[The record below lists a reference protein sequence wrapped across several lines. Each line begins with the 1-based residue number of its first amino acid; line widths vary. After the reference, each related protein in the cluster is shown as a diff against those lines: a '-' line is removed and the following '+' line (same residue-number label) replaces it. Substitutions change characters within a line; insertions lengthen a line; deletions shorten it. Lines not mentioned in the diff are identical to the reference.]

1 MNRKS
6 KYIKI
11 VAVLLL
17 IVVGLLGC
25 AAQDMQTQNEQQET
39 TQRQETVQQQE
50 EQQEKNKEMISSQAD
65 ETDTEDAEIATD
77 SGISSVREGF
87 ATPEEA
93 VLDYL
98 AGLRDSDFYR
108 MAATFGE
115 GDGAKDIYYQYAVFC
130 GIDQIPEVGH
140 NNVVLLN
147 EGAEVEKLLGELT
160 QQVEAADFSNMEFM
174 GFVPTEALIDAYN
187 SEAYQKKLMLIAQ
200 NYGGS
205 ELENRIAAIQINDN
219 QYILLFDLIKKDGSW
234 FNFELGGIQA
244 DELLPVLLKAAGNQ
258 KSEEVQI
265 VQKQLLSGIVWMSEN
280 DAEMVSQLL
289 SGQPESLPEPRVS
302 EKTDEQLRVEGE
314 GFDTPQQAAANYL
327 EGFKAHD
334 MEQMISTFAV
344 ESYAEH
350 YNMQAELEWMQSYI
364 FTQEDVSLPPVND
377 FVKDMINYERKAQMI
392 ADILAQGNALYLLD
406 EYYRND
412 SDVAQ
417 EYEPFDW
424 EELTE
429 KIDLDSIQILG
440 YLPLESLSDSV
451 ATEYLT
457 KTQSRNAEIYGAD
470 ETENCVI
477 VYEYDG
483 DKYCLFM
490 ETVKYNGKWYNYKI
504 GDQVSGV
511 LGIYTEYAGAGPL
524 EAVGDLETV
533 ENLIVPIE

>member
-1 MNRKS
+1 MSRKRN
-6 KYIKI
+6 YIKI
-11 VAVLLL
+11 AAAILL
-17 IVVGLLGC
+17 IAVGLLGC
-25 AAQDMQTQNEQQET
+25 STKDAQPQSEQQDEQQDMAQL
-39 TQRQETVQQQE
+39 
-50 EQQEKNKEMISSQAD
+50 QAD
-65 ETDTEDAEIATD
+65 EAGTESTEMTADNALSSAE
-77 SGISSVREGF
+77 EGF

-93 VLDYL
+93 VLNYL

-115 GDGAKDIYYQYAVFC
+115 GSAAKNIPYQYALLC
-130 GIDQIPEVGH
+130 GIDQIPEIADSS
-140 NNVVLLN
+140 VVILD
-147 EGAEVEKLLGELT
+147 EREDAEKMLEELT
-160 QQVEAADFSNMEFM
+160 WRIEETDFGNMEFL
-174 GFVPTEALIDAYN
+174 GFVPPEELTDTYN
-187 SEAYQKKLMLIAQ
+187 SEAYQNGLPLIAQ
-200 NYGGS
+200 NNGGS
-205 ELENRIAAIQINDN
+205 ELANLVAVIKISEK
-219 QYILLFDLIKKDGSW
+219 QYMLYFDTIKIDDRW
-234 FNFELGGIQA
+234 YNFALGGILANVMYIEAEAVGVVQLDA
-244 DELLPVLLKAAGNQ
+244 HDEKVVKH
-258 KSEEVQI
+258 
-265 VQKQLLSGIVWMSEN
+265 LLSDN
-280 DAEMVSQLL
+280 
-289 SGQPESLPEPRVS
+289 PESLPEPRVS

-344 ESYAEH
+344 ESYAEN

-392 ADILAQGNALYLLD
+392 ADILVQGNALYLLD

-451 ATEYLT
+451 APEYLT
-457 KTQSRNAEIYGAD
+457 KTQNRNAEIYGAD

-524 EAVGDLETV
+524 EAVGDPEAV
-533 ENLIVPIE
+533 ESLIVPIE